1 MPVQSPWNEYSAGSS
16 TAFTADKEVLVYRI
30 CRKAQQKL
38 DGEGAR
44 LYGGRWNS
52 PGRPAVY
59 TSSALSLAA
68 VEYLIH
74 IDPDD
79 VPGDLVALTI
89 EVPDKVDLEA
99 VEPADLPSGWERTVE
114 HPACRK
120 AGDSW
125 LSTGKA
131 LLLKV
136 PSAPI
141 PGESNFLIN
150 PAHAAMV
157 KVKIAGKRR
166 FAFDPRMI

>member
-1 MPVQSPWNEYSAGSS
+1 M
-16 TAFTADKEVLVYRI
+16 LVYRI

-52 PGRPAVY
+52 PGQPAVY
-59 TSSALSLAA
+59 TSGALSLAA

-79 VPGDLVALTI
+79 VPDDLVALTI
-89 EVPDKVDLEA
+89 EIPDRIDVEA
-99 VEPADLPSGWERTVE
+99 IDSSDLPSGWERTVE

-120 AGDSW
+120 AGDGW
-125 LSTGKA
+125 LRSGKT
-131 LLLKV
+131 LVLEV

-150 PAHAAMV
+150 PGHAAMA
-157 KVKIAGKRR
+157 KVRIAAKRR